1 LKTRALFKGL
11 VFWAAA
17 SKFFCLLI
25 LSASLQA
32 RWPVARAYYWVAG
45 GAGVCLLTLLVA
57 AELVQRRL
65 NRCSD

>member
-1 LKTRALFKGL
+1 M
-11 VFWAAA
+11 
-17 SKFFCLLI
+17 FFCLLI

-57 AELVQRRL
+57 AELVHRRL
-65 NRCSD
+65 NHCSD